1 MTFTKKIRYG
11 MVGGG
16 SGGFIGVIHRMA
28 AAIDGNIELVSGAF
42 SSSPEKSYK
51 AGKELFLDPERVYGS
66 YQEMVEKE
74 SNLPEEKKIDFVSIV
89 TPNYLH
95 FPVATAFMEEGI
107 NIVCDK
113 PMAVSTEE
121 ADKLCKLSK
130 EKDIIFAV
138 TYNYTGYPLVKQARE
153 MIRNGILGKLQKIV
167 VEYSSD
173 WLLNL
178 MESKKRSSKDVWRLV
193 PEKSGRSLAAGDIGS
208 HAENLASY
216 MTGLEIE
223 KLFAVFNSYTPGT
236 ELEDEANILMN
247 YNNGVRGI
255 LFCSVVAAGEKNNL
269 NIRIYGNKASIEW
282 REREP
287 NYFILRFLDGPE
299 KIYRSDSDYLEPIAR
314 YNIRLPEGHPEG
326 YLEAFANTYTHI
338 ARTILARKEGRE
350 PYEFDLDFPTVIDG
364 ARGVYFINRAADS
377 GKIGKWVDM
386 DFNPDIY

>member
-1 MTFTKKIRYG
+1 

-95 FPVATAFMEEGI
+95 FPVATAFMESGI

-113 PMAVSTEE
+113 PMAVSIEE

-130 EKDIIFAV
+130 EQDIIFAV

-178 MESKKRSSKDVWRLV
+178 MESKKRSSKDIWRMV
-193 PEKSGRSLAAGDIGS
+193 PEKSGRSLAVGDIGS

-223 KLFAVFNSYTPGT
+223 KLYAVLNSYIPGT

-287 NYFILRFLDGPE
+287 NYFVLRLLDGPE

-326 YLEAFANTYTHI
+326 YLEAFANIYTHV

-350 PYEFDLDFPTVIDG
+350 PHKFDLDFPSIIDG
-364 ARGVYFINRAADS
+364 ARGVYFINRAVNS
-377 GKIGKWVDM
+377 GRSGDWVDI
-386 DFNPDIY
+386 DFDSDRIN

>member
-1 MTFTKKIRYG
+1 MTFTRKVRYG

-16 SGGFIGVIHRMA
+16 PGGFIGAIHRKA
-28 AAIDGNIELVSGAF
+28 ADLDGNIELVSGAF
-42 SSSPEKSYK
+42 SSSPEKSYR

-66 YQEMVEKE
+66 YQEMIEKE
-74 SNLPEEKKIDFVSIV
+74 STLPEEKKIDFVSIV

-95 FPVATAFMEEGI
+95 FPIARAFMEEGI

-113 PMAVSTEE
+113 PMVVSIEE

-130 EKDIIFAV
+130 EQDIIFAV

-178 MESKKRSSKDVWRLV
+178 MESKKRSSKDIWRMV
-193 PEKSGRSLAAGDIGS
+193 PEKSGRSLAVGDIGS

-223 KLFAVFNSYTPGT
+223 KLYAVLNSYIPGT

-287 NYFILRFLDGPE
+287 NYFVLRLLDGPE

-326 YLEAFANTYTHI
+326 YLEAFANIYTHV

-350 PYEFDLDFPTVIDG
+350 PHKFDLDFPSIIDG
-364 ARGVYFINRAADS
+364 ARGVYFINRAVNS
-377 GKIGKWVDM
+377 GRSGDWVDI
-386 DFNPDIY
+386 DFDSSRY

>member
-1 MTFTKKIRYG
+1 MTFTRKVRYG

-16 SGGFIGVIHRMA
+16 PGGFIGAIHRKA
-28 AAIDGNIELVSGAF
+28 ADLDGNIELVSGAF
-42 SSSPEKSYK
+42 SSSPEKSYR

-66 YQEMVEKE
+66 YQEMIEKE
-74 SNLPEEKKIDFVSIV
+74 STLPEEKKIDFVSIV

-95 FPVATAFMEEGI
+95 FPVARAFMEEGI

-113 PMAVSTEE
+113 PMVVSIEE

-130 EKDIIFAV
+130 EQDIIFAV

-178 MESKKRSSKDVWRLV
+178 MESKKRSSKDIWRMV
-193 PEKSGRSLAAGDIGS
+193 PEKSGRSLAVGDIGS

-223 KLFAVFNSYTPGT
+223 KLYAVLNSYIPGT

-269 NIRIYGNKASIEW
+269 NIRVYGNKASIEW

-287 NYFILRFLDGPE
+287 NYFVLRLLDGPE

-326 YLEAFANTYTHI
+326 YLEAFANIYTHV

-350 PYEFDLDFPTVIDG
+350 PHKFDLDFPSIIDG
-364 ARGVYFINRAADS
+364 ARGVYFINRAVNS
-377 GKIGKWVDM
+377 GRSGDWVDI
-386 DFNPDIY
+386 DFDSSRY